1 MAERDDKII
10 FTTEDG
16 EEIAFYVVE
25 QTVLAGETFLLVAD
39 SEEEEANALILK
51 EVKGDSEED
60 IVYEEVED
68 DEQLE
73 ALSKVFEE
81 LLDDIDIEM

>member
-25 QTVLAGETFLLVAD
+25 QTTLAGETFLLVAD

-51 EVKGDSEED
+51 EIKGDTEED
-60 IVYEEVED
+60 VVYEEVED
-68 DEQLE
+68 DDQLE